1 MLVPATS
8 RNALL
13 GNSATGSR
21 SFNTSYLR
29 LNTAPLIT
37 WVDVLPM
44 LTVYPSGADWTTPR
58 LPVAPVTFSMIS
70 GCPSDSRIGSLNT
83 RINESV
89 GPPAGNGTITVIG
102 RVG

>member
-1 MLVPATS
+1 MRFSRRMPAICGIDPTPGVPADNGFGRALAQATRSSRLLAGMLVRATS

-37 WVDVLPM
+37 WVDVLPI
-44 LTVYPSGADWTTPR
+44 LTV
-58 LPVAPVTFSMIS
+58 
-70 GCPSDSRIGSLNT
+70 
-83 RINESV
+83 
-89 GPPAGNGTITVIG
+89 
-102 RVG
+102 